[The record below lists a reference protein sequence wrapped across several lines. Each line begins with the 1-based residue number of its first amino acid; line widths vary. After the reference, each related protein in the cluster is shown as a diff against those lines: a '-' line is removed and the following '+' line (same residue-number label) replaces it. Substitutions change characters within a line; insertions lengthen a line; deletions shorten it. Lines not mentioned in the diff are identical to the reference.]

1 MDVEVPEGS
10 GPLRARMDGYIDPLT
25 RRGAFRI
32 EDRTGRVLRRIREAR
47 NSQEAL
53 ALYWRCAGAALPGA
67 MMSKDLDR
75 RISRARAGGAGHQAM
90 QTPELPFEAA
100 FPADETDGEGAH
112 EGEPDEA
119 AQEPGVSAFQARRL
133 RPRRPAPLVP
143 QTDLFATDDA
153 DTTAAGV
160 TPEHEP
166 EPDPEPVP
174 VPEPDALAVE
184 PAIAPKRPPALPKD
198 PEPRVLTAEAV
209 MLQRVDPRQL
219 RPTDRTDS
227 YLYHITNGP
236 DAEVTLRQGLVV
248 SANDPMILT
257 ERQGVSYWLSVL
269 AEDYDYIMDG
279 PADFVVL
286 RLRRLAVEELLE
298 PDPHAT
304 RSAGCPCYLL
314 TGRRRTA

>member
-1 MDVEVPEGS
+1 
-10 GPLRARMDGYIDPLT
+10 MDGYIDPRT
-25 RRGAFRI
+25 QRGAFRV

-53 ALYWRCAGAALPGA
+53 ALYWRYAGTAMPGA

-75 RISRARAGGAGHQAM
+75 RISRARTGGAGHQAM

-100 FPADETDGEGAH
+100 PPADETDREGAH

-119 AQEPGVSAFQARRL
+119 AQEPGVSALQARRL
-133 RPRRPAPLVP
+133 RTRRLATPVP
-143 QTDLFATDDA
+143 QTDLFAAGDA
-153 DTTAAGV
+153 DTAAAES
-160 TPEHEP
+160 PP
-166 EPDPEPVP
+166 EPDPEPA
-174 VPEPDALAVE
+174 PEPDALAAG
-184 PAIAPKRPPALPKD
+184 PAIAPKRPPAPPAD
-198 PEPRVLTAEAV
+198 PEPRILTAETV

-314 TGRRRTA
+314 TGRRRTG